1 MAKFGSRENKP
12 GLNLVKFPSGNK
24 FDVVKILYYINIIVS
39 ILILLKLYNV
49 L

>member
-1 MAKFGSRENKP
+1 MAKFVSKEKQ
-12 GLNLVKFPSGNK
+12 GLSLIKFPSDKK
-24 FDVVKILYYINIIVS
+24 FDVVKLLYYINTIIS